1 MKKLI
6 LAAIIACFVSGAM
19 AATNILPVWN
29 VDEGLLN
36 ARGGGYNH
44 FAAEPSSASIHLV
57 ADVHR
62 GAAGRSMEI
71 RFRKAE
77 TGYCGA
83 WIHLFDETVTPGDDS
98 FLDVSNYPYL
108 SFWIRGAKGGE
119 NAVVQI
125 ADQRWL
131 AKDDSKPLKSV
142 SDYLGG
148 PVSTNWQEVVV
159 PLHESG
165 VMLSRLA
172 GITWNFMEQGE
183 GAVYIDD
190 ISFKSSPDVAVPESA
205 GKDAAHGAV
214 ITTTSTLSRA
224 MWVWEA
230 GPVLTDKAVRAEL
243 FDFCAEHGVNELF
256 FQILYL
262 VAEEEDATKSCE
274 LSKVD
279 ELRGFLREADGR
291 GIRVHAMDGYPEYA
305 LRRLHDEVLAVVDA
319 IVSYNETAAPEE
331 RFYGIHFDN
340 EPYQILGFDGPAR
353 QAILAQYLELNER
366 IMAHLKEKGSDLVY
380 GVDIPFWLDE
390 KDMKGA
396 PQGIVTYKGVT
407 KDAAKHIIDIVDNVG
422 IMDYRSFAGGVDG
435 IIYHAMGE
443 IDYADKVGKQ
453 TYIGVETFRYE
464 PTPVVFIYGP
474 AESDWMGY
482 QGWALGST
490 TMLSSAVGGFK
501 VRTFTD
507 GSRRYIGL
515 AESPGMPSQDYYMR
529 TLAALYSLYG
539 ATTAGRTADIGE
551 LEQRVPKAVRG
562 NPDYRDFET
571 FAWTNKAS
579 GEIAAAGFR
588 TTEIMTDKITFA
600 GKTKAEMEAVL
611 REAAEHYRGSPSFR
625 GFAIHHYTTW
635 KAMKDE

>member
-1 MKKLI
+1 MKTPMLFC
-6 LAAIIACFVSGAM
+6 IIACLATGAM
-19 AATNILPVWN
+19 AATNIVPVWN
-29 VDEGLLN
+29 MDAGLLN
-36 ARGGGYNH
+36 DRGGGYNH
-44 FAAEPSSASIHLV
+44 FAAAPSFASIHLV
-57 ADVHR
+57 GAVRR
-62 GAAGRSMEI
+62 GGAGRSMEV
-71 RFRKAE
+71 RFRKAAE
-77 TGYCGA
+77 GYCGA
-83 WIHLFDETVTPGDDS
+83 WIHLFDESATPGDDS
-98 FLDVSNYPYL
+98 FLDASKHPYL
-108 SFWIRGAKGGE
+108 SFWIRGARGGE
-119 NAVVQI
+119 DAVVQM

-131 AKDDSKPLKSV
+131 AKDDSKPLKKISE
-142 SDYLGG
+142 YLGG

-172 GITWNFMEQGE
+172 GVTLNFTEPGE
-183 GAVYIDD
+183 GSVYIDD
-190 ISFKSSPDVAVPESA
+190 ISFKSVPDAVMSET
-205 GKDAAHGAV
+205 GEEDAAHGAASAPA
-214 ITTTSTLSRA
+214 TKLARA

-230 GPVLTDKAVRAEL
+230 GPVLTDEAVRKEL

-256 FQILYL
+256 FQVLYL
-262 VAEEEDATKSCE
+262 VAEEEDGAKSCE
-274 LSKVD
+274 LGKVD
-279 ELRGFLREADGR
+279 ELRGFLREANGR
-291 GIRVHAMDGYPEYA
+291 GIAVHAMDGYPEYA
-305 LRRLHDEVLAVVDA
+305 LRRLHDEVLAVVDS
-319 IVSYNETAAPEE
+319 IVRYNAGAPPEE
-331 RFYGIHFDN
+331 RFAGIHFDN

-353 QAILAQYLELNER
+353 QAILAQYLELNDR

-390 KDMKGA
+390 KDMKGV

-443 IDYADKVGKQ
+443 IDYADKAGKK

-490 TMLSSAVGGFK
+490 TMLSSAVSGFK

-507 GSRRYIGL
+507 GARRYIGL
-515 AESPGMPSQDYYMR
+515 AEPPGLVSQDHYMR
-529 TLAALYSLYG
+529 TLAELYGLYG
-539 ATTAGRTADIGE
+539 ATTAGRTADVSE
-551 LEQRVPKAVRG
+551 LEGGVPRAIRG
-562 NPDYRDFET
+562 NPDYRDYET

-579 GEIAAAGFR
+579 GELAAAGFR

-600 GKTKAEMEAVL
+600 GRTQAEMEAVL
-611 REAAEHYRGSPSFR
+611 AETAEHYRGSPSFH

-635 KAMKDE
+635 KAMRRE

>member
-1 MKKLI
+1 MKKLLPI
-6 LAAIIACFVSGAM
+6 VTISCLVSGAM

-29 VDEGLLN
+29 MDEGLLN
-36 ARGGGYNH
+36 ARGGGYNQ
-44 FAAEPSSASIHLV
+44 FAAAPSAASIHLV
-57 ADVHR
+57 SEVRR
-62 GAAGRSMEI
+62 GASGRSMEI
-71 RFRKAE
+71 RFRKAAD
-77 TGYCGA
+77 GYCGV
-83 WIHLFDETVTPGDDS
+83 WVHLFDETATPGDDS
-98 FLDVSNYPYL
+98 FLDASKHPYL
-108 SFWIRGAKGGE
+108 SFWIRGATGSE
-119 NAVVQI
+119 DAVVQI

-131 AKDDSKPLKSV
+131 TKDDSKPLKRV
-142 SDYLGG
+142 SEYLGG
-148 PVSTNWQEVVV
+148 PVSTNWQEVIV

-172 GITWNFMEQGE
+172 GITLNFMDTGE
-183 GAVYIDD
+183 GSAYIDD
-190 ISFKSSPDVAVPESA
+190 INFKDSRDAPVPEA
-205 GKDAAHGAV
+205 AEEDAALKAAA
-214 ITTTSTLSRA
+214 TPAAKLARA

-230 GPVLTDKAVRAEL
+230 GPVLTDEAARKEL
-243 FDFCAEHGVNELF
+243 FDFCAKNRVDELF

-262 VAEEEDATKSCE
+262 VAEEEDGTKSCE
-274 LSKVD
+274 LSKVE
-279 ELRGFLREADGR
+279 ELRGFLREASGR

-319 IVSYNETAAPEE
+319 IVTYNDASAPEE
-331 RFYGIHFDN
+331 RFRGIHLDN

-353 QAILAQYLELNER
+353 QSILSQYLELNDR
-366 IMAHLKEKGSDLVY
+366 IMAHLKERGSDLVY

-390 KDMKGA
+390 KDMKGV

-443 IDYADKVGKQ
+443 IDYADKAGKQ

-474 AESDWMGY
+474 ADSDWMGY

-490 TMLSSAVGGFK
+490 TMLSSAVSGFK

-507 GSRRYIGL
+507 GARRYIGL
-515 AESPGMPSQDYYMR
+515 AEPPGLASQDHYMR
-529 TLAALYSLYG
+529 TLAVLYGLYG
-539 ATTAGRTADIGE
+539 ATTAGRTGDIAE
-551 LEQRVPKAVRG
+551 LERRVPGAVRG

-588 TTEIMTDKITFA
+588 TTEIMSDKITFA

-611 REAAEHYRGSPSFR
+611 KETAEHYRGSTSFH

-635 KAMKDE
+635 KAMREE